1 MGKKP
6 DISMD
11 SPEKARER
19 FEKAVDA
26 AMTSGPRPSNHDAR
40 LQVTKSR
47 LQGFQKRSGIAPQD

>member
-19 FEKAVDA
+19 FEQAVDA
-26 AMTSGPRPSNHDAR
+26 AMKSGLQKPQPSNRAR
-40 LQVTKSR
+40 GNWARIKAVEKSR
-47 LQGFQKRSGIAPQD
+47 ENTK